1 MKKIFIALCML
12 FAVTFGLSAKQYVTC
27 GGISKYGNRVYSEI
41 KDLIEAGYH
50 IDQVVLIEENG
61 STSSYVIVYSDNE

>member
-27 GGISKYGNRVYSEI
+27 GGISKYEDRVYSAI
-41 KDLIEAGYH
+41 SKLIREGYH

-61 STSSYVIVYSDNE
+61 STSSYIIIYSDNE